1 MPGIPPMPT
10 TLSVA
15 PWANTEIVV
24 AIIGALGVIGGA
36 GGLWD
41 YLKARKRATI
51 TAREAE
57 DAAQKADAAAADE
70 LVATALG
77 IVRNGEARIQG
88 LIDRHDREMAKVN
101 ARLDAETVRGD
112 RLELE
117 VASLRKESQ
126 QQSREIYQ
134 LRSSIARV
142 KEWHGAIV
150 ERWLEVRQQDEPPAL
165 PKLPMD

>member
-101 ARLDAETVRGD
+101 ARLDVQTVRGD

-117 VASLRKESQ
+117 VEALKQESRE
-126 QQSREIYQ
+126 QSREIYI
-134 LRSSIARV
+134 LRNALSRVQEWWEGVIAR
-142 KEWHGAIV
+142 WD
-150 ERWLEVRQQDEPPAL
+150 EVRKRPDPPDFPAIRL
-165 PKLPMD
+165 D